1 MREFDLLV
9 IGSGPAGQKAAIQAA
24 KLRKRVAVI
33 EKEKVVGG
41 ACINTGTLPSKT
53 LKDAI
58 YYLHGFKQRSFER
71 YDRQLRHQAMKQLR
85 IDIAAGE
92 HGHRNLTT
100 DVDLAG

>member
-9 IGSGPAGQKAAIQAA
+9 LGSGPAGQKAAIQAA

-33 EKEKVVGG
+33 EKERVVGG

-58 YYLHGFKQRSFER
+58 YYLHGFKQRSFSS
-71 YDRQLRHQAMKQLR
+71 
-85 IDIAAGE
+85 IS
-92 HGHRNLTT
+92 
-100 DVDLAG
+100 